1 MGPLEWRAEGA
12 VGTERPGYLGP
23 AFHPRPLRCRN
34 QMGDGCLVSME
45 AAHQVPRPW
54 SHRKG
59 DFGWW
64 RGTARLTAGTQGVT
78 AERSVVCVALVG
90 TPELVIFSLREGLIE
105 E

>member
-1 MGPLEWRAEGA
+1 
-12 VGTERPGYLGP
+12 
-23 AFHPRPLRCRN
+23 
-34 QMGDGCLVSME
+34 MGDGCLVSME